1 MKIRKIN
8 DLSKLT
14 LVSRNIN
21 LKNVEYTKNGYNYNV
36 SMADNLN
43 LIVVTKEEIKSEKYE
58 IQLFEIID

>member
-14 LVSRNIN
+14 LVSRNID
-21 LKNVEYTKNGYNYNV
+21 LKNVEYTKNGYNYSV

>member
-14 LVSRNIN
+14 LVSRNID